1 MNPSPSLS
9 RVLFRYFGAISFMY
23 ARVKYVPTA

>member
-9 RVLFRYFGAISFMY
+9 
-23 ARVKYVPTA
+23 KD